1 MTPPVLLAAE
11 GGGFQVPT
19 LEELFEFPPL
29 FFDDLEIFGI
39 PLAFNRTSLLI
50 FVGVAILTVVLLA
63 AFRNATVVPS
73 KFQAAMEA
81 IVGFVRDYVVM
92 EVIGPAGLK
101 FVPFLTTLFLFIWV
115 SNLFEITPF
124 INFPT
129 TSRMA
134 LPAFLALLV
143 WTIFVIVGIKEQG
156 ALTYLKNVAI
166 PPGVPWPILI
176 LMVPIEI
183 VSTFVIRPLTLAIR
197 LFANMLAGHIILSMA
212 FLAANAFLL
221 DVHTWPPQFNVR
233 GSILG
238 LFMGFAAGPM
248 LVAFEFMVSSL
259 QAYIFTI
266 LAAVYISSSMHPEH

>member
-29 FFDDLEIFGI
+29 FFDDVSPFGI
-39 PLAFNRTSLLI
+39 PLAFNRTALLI
-50 FVGVAILTVVLLA
+50 FLSVAVLTVVLLA

-81 IVGFVRDYVVM
+81 IVGFVRDYIVM

-134 LPAFLALLV
+134 LPAFLALVV
-143 WTIFVIVGIKEQG
+143 WTIFIVVGMKEQG
-156 ALTYLKNVAI
+156 PLTYLRNVAI
-166 PPGVPWPILI
+166 PPGVPAFVLVLVI
-176 LMVPIEI
+176 PIEI
-183 VSTFVIRPLTLAIR
+183 VSTFIVRPLTLAIR
-197 LFANMLAGHIILSMA
+197 LFANMLAGHIILTIA
-212 FLAANAFLL
+212 FIAANAFLL
-221 DVHTWPPQFNVR
+221 DVHAWPPHFNLR

-238 LFMGFAAGPM
+238 ALMGFGAGPA
-248 LVAFEFMVSSL
+248 LVAFEFMVASL